1 MSPKLYLSELVLEVL
16 LPHILSFLDEAS
28 CLRCGFTSKI
38 RHRIVTTIV
47 LPNLY
52 EAEVC
57 RWEYLRER
65 YLSRRKA
72 WLKTRENLPAEIAKR
87 LDMQLWYRFYSFKV
101 EKRLSCYAA
110 KILELGSKGA
120 SSIVFDADQIYL
132 TEHIVERI
140 IKETVRSESSLQ
152 ALLPA
157 VTTLLVIRQ
166 NEAPFNE
173 RLEDEDEDANLPAA
187 YINNMLFDHSPLN
200 ATSVWYR
207 LVEEVVAGAR
217 LLPGTDWEWP
227 KRCWDKQRLD
237 TRSNLRKAFRL
248 VWYCC
253 YNNQENCDGILLP
266 SLTSHLESVGSL
278 MKQACRSPSFA
289 KQIDLSNERFV
300 KACLNCR
307 KARRLLIRLVKL
319 LGETS
324 DIPAALGFALCK
336 RRERSVLLKIY
347 DNLSPL
353 NRRKWVDARND
364 HGNCMLLVA
373 CDSRGRSER
382 LVSELLQ
389 RGWDP
394 RSTNKQELSAFDL
407 ARLKRNK
414 KVIETLEWY
423 MQHHGDE
430 ARASVQNESSCKAF
444 KAASKSRNYRT
455 GHPRTSRGT
464 KTANA

>member
-1 MSPKLYLSELVLEVL
+1 MSPKFYLSELVLEVL

-28 CLRCGFTSKI
+28 CLQCGGTSKI

-47 LPNLY
+47 LPNRY

-57 RWEYLRER
+57 RCTYLRER

-72 WLKTRENLPAEIAKR
+72 WLKTREKLPAEIADR
-87 LDMQLWYRFYSFKV
+87 LDMELRNHFYSFKG
-101 EKRLSCYAA
+101 EKRLSYAA

-120 SSIVFDADQIYL
+120 STTVFEDAEFHL
-132 TEHIVERI
+132 SNRIVERI

-152 ALLPA
+152 VLLPA
-157 VTTLLVIRQ
+157 LATLLVIRR
-166 NEAPFNE
+166 NEAPFND
-173 RLEDEDEDANLPAA
+173 RLEADEQPDA
-187 YINNMLFDHSPLN
+187 YIHYMLFDHSPLN
-200 ATSVWYR
+200 ATTIWYS
-207 LVEEVVAGAR
+207 LVEEVVAGAQ
-217 LLPGTDWEWP
+217 LLPAVGWEWP

-237 TRSNLRKAFRL
+237 TRDNLRKAFRL

-253 YNNQENCDGILLP
+253 YNNQENCDSILLP
-266 SLTSHLESVGSL
+266 RLTSHLEWVGSL
-278 MKQACRSPSFA
+278 IEQACHSPSFA

-300 KACLNCR
+300 KACLSCR

-353 NRRKWVDARND
+353 NRRKWVDARNE

-394 RSTNKQELSAFDL
+394 RRTNKQELSAFDL

-423 MQHHGDE
+423 MQHQGDK
-430 ARASVQNESSCKAF
+430 ARASAQNGSSCKAF
-444 KAASKSRNYRT
+444 KAGSKSRNYRT
-455 GHPRTSRGT
+455 AHPRTSRST
-464 KTANA
+464 KTANV